1 MSGLA
6 TMEREGTRGRGA
18 PASSRAGEEHL
29 DAEHGDDGADEGN
42 DQRLDVA
49 ESPALQEENE
59 QHVESGDEHAVEEG
73 DVEEELE
80 GNGRADDLGQV
91 AGGDGHFSAQ
101 PEHKA
106 DPGTVVLVDI
116 WARSRSVATPSLSDR
131 LCNRMAMRLE
141 AMMTN
146 RRV

>member
-1 MSGLA
+1 
-6 TMEREGTRGRGA
+6 MERERRPVVG
-18 PASSRAGEEHL
+18 AGEEHL

-106 DPGTVVLVDI
+106 DPGTVVLVAHLGEI
-116 WARSRSVATPSLSDR
+116 ALGGHAQ
-131 LCNRMAMRLE
+131 LE
-141 AMMTN
+141 RQALQQDGHE
-146 RRV
+146 VGGHDDE